1 MCKNRLFMSQLRFKT
16 DSEKHIDNIDNS
28 VAALVDEIV

>member
-16 DSEKHIDNIDNS
+16 DSEKHSDNS